1 MRKITTIA
9 IIDDDPITVYGIRK
23 MLCLLDLGG
32 QIVAYE
38 NGKQALD
45 GLEQRF
51 LEGRAQPEV
60 IFLDLNMPIMDGW
73 QFLEAYLALPLKE
86 TVRINIVTSSI
97 DPNDLNR
104 YQEFKQKTR
113 HLIDFRHKPIRR
125 SDLEEITHPA
135 P

>member
-1 MRKITTIA
+1 MRKIDAIA

-23 MLCLLDLGG
+23 MLGLLDRGS
-32 QIVAYE
+32 QILAYE
-38 NGKQALD
+38 NGKLALE
-45 GLEQRF
+45 GLKQRF
-51 LEGRAQPEV
+51 LEGQAQPEI

-73 QFLEAYLALPLKE
+73 QFLEAFLALPLRE

-97 DPNDLNR
+97 DPKDLNL
-104 YQEFKQKTR
+104 YQEFKQKTC

-135 P
+135 G